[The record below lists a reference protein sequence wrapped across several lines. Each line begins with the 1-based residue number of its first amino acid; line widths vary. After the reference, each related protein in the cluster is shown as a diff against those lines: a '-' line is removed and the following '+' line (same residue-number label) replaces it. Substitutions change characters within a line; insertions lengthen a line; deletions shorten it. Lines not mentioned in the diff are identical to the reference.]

1 MDPVTLA
8 VLSKALPYAPGLIS
22 GGVRAVSSYGKLK
35 NLENQPLPTFDT
47 TQAQRN
53 IDMYQRRFNQ
63 GLSPEERGAMSQ
75 QFQSEQAG
83 MFRQTSER
91 AGGQISNFL
100 GRVTAMDRVRNAM
113 KTGSMMAQERRAAM
127 SGLAGARQG
136 LQSQL
141 NAQTQMDMRRRM
153 AEEQALGQGM
163 QAGLTAAEKG
173 LAYGLQQGFGAMGDM
188 GDTTVSDAGTGRTD
202 NPLVRRLSAAPRT
215 NFVGP
220 FSQDNQFIDPLDALY
235 GVRGGNLVQPSGTY
249 DPTMLDALG
258 EELGSS
264 MTTYRPLSY
273 PANLASLPGSKKN
286 KK

>member
-1 MDPVTLA
+1 MDPITLSI
-8 VLSKALPYAPGLIS
+8 LSKALPYAPSLIS
-22 GGVRAVSSYGKLK
+22 GGVRAASSYGKLK
-35 NLENQPLPTFDT
+35 KLENQPLPRFDT

-53 IDMYQRRFNQ
+53 VDMYQRRFRQ
-63 GLSPEERGAMSQ
+63 GLSPEERAAMGQ

-83 MFRQTSER
+83 MYRQTSER

-163 QAGLTAAEKG
+163 KAGLNTLEKSAMYGLYGGLGAASEAAGNTTSEPFVPSPTAAPMFSSPGPGPLQTLPDPIMTGRFNTRPVRSPGTFPTVG
-173 LAYGLQQGFGAMGDM
+173 LDEAMM
-188 GDTTVSDAGTGRTD
+188 YDAGS
-202 NPLVRRLSAAPRT
+202 SAPVFFDD
-215 NFVGP
+215 FVIP
-220 FSQDNQFIDPLDALY
+220 Q
-235 GVRGGNLVQPSGTY
+235 
-249 DPTMLDALG
+249 
-258 EELGSS
+258 
-264 MTTYRPLSY
+264 
-273 PANLASLPGSKKN
+273 
-286 KK
+286 

>member
-1 MDPVTLA
+1 MAIDPITLA

-35 NLENQPLPTFDT
+35 ELENQPLPTFDT
-47 TQAQRN
+47 TQAQQN
-53 IDMYQRRFNQ
+53 INMYQRRFNQ
-63 GLSPEERGAMSQ
+63 GLSPEERGAMGQ

-173 LAYGLQQGFGAMGDM
+173 LAYGLQQGLGAMTG
-188 GDTTVSDAGTGRTD
+188 GSSGGTNSTATPNVSDASIYNPVLNPYTPNYQTPDTSIDYGSDLFNRMRT
-202 NPLVRRLSAAPRT
+202 S
-215 NFVGP
+215 P
-220 FSQDNQFIDPLDALY
+220 FYKNSDYLDY
-235 GVRGGNLVQPSGTY
+235 MNYKG
-249 DPTMLDALG
+249 
-258 EELGSS
+258 
-264 MTTYRPLSY
+264 
-273 PANLASLPGSKKN
+273 
-286 KK
+286 

>member
-1 MDPVTLA
+1 MDPITLA

-22 GGVRAVSSYGKLK
+22 GGVRAISSYGKLK
-35 NLENQPLPTFDT
+35 ELEKQPLPTFDT
-47 TQAQRN
+47 TQAQQN
-53 IDMYQRRFNQ
+53 INMYQRRFNQ

-173 LAYGLQQGFGAMGDM
+173 LAYGLQQGLGAMTG
-188 GDTTVSDAGTGRTD
+188 GSSSSTPTYTTPSPTAFSSYR
-202 NPLVRRLSAAPRT
+202 
-215 NFVGP
+215 P
-220 FSQDNQFIDPLDALY
+220 FQGADPLTALY
-235 GVRGGNLVQPSGTY
+235 GVRAGNFVQPSGTY
-249 DPTMLDALG
+249 DPTGLEDLG
-258 EELGSS
+258 MEAGRS
-264 MTTYRPLSY
+264 MTTVPVPRY
-273 PANLASLPGSKKN
+273 PENLAF
-286 KK
+286 

>member
-1 MDPVTLA
+1 MDPITLA

-22 GGVRAVSSYGKLK
+22 GGVRAISSYGKLK
-35 NLENQPLPTFDT
+35 ELENQPLPTFDT
-47 TQAQRN
+47 TQAQQN
-53 IDMYQRRFNQ
+53 INMYQRRFNQ

-173 LAYGLQQGFGAMGDM
+173 LAYGLQQGMGAMGN
-188 GDTTVSDAGTGRTD
+188 TPTSRQYTPSPTAF
-202 NPLVRRLSAAPRT
+202 SSYQ
-215 NFVGP
+215 P
-220 FSQDNQFIDPLDALY
+220 FQGADPLNALY
-235 GVRGGNLVQPSGTY
+235 GVRAGNFVQPSGTY
-249 DPTMLDALG
+249 DPTGLEDLG
-258 EELGSS
+258 MEAGRS
-264 MTTYRPLSY
+264 MTTVPVPRY
-273 PANLASLPGSKKN
+273 PENLAF
-286 KK
+286 